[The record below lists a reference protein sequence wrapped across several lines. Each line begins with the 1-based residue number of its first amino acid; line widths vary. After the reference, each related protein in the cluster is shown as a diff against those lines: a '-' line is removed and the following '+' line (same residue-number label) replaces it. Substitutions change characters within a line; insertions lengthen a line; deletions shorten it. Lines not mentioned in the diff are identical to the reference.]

1 MDTNGALA
9 TRDRFSRLVRFA
21 TVGVSGFFVNL
32 FVFALMTPGLQY
44 VLAGV
49 VSWTVANFSSYNLNR
64 RFTFSDIEYG
74 YLRGYLR
81 HLSVY
86 AVGFVVYVV
95 VLSLFGLFVDRF
107 LALAVAVTLSGAL
120 NFVGSEL
127 WVFDPGL

>member
-1 MDTNGALA
+1 MDTSGALA
-9 TRDRFSRLVRFA
+9 TRDRLARLARFA
-21 TVGVSGFFVNL
+21 TVGVSGFVVNL
-32 FVFALMTPGLQY
+32 LVFAVTTPALQY

-49 VSWTVANFSSYNLNR
+49 ISWAVANFSSYNLNR
-64 RFTFSDIEYG
+64 RFTFSDVEYG

-86 AVGFVVYVV
+86 VVGFAVYVV
-95 VLSLFGLFVDRF
+95 ALSLLGLFVDRF

-120 NFVGSEL
+120 NFVGSEF